1 MVYAPGIYDRCEQV
15 QVGCIA
21 AEMIFLAASAFSVPT
36 KISHVYAFIFA
47 DRVTVTLQ
55 ILLEVVPSEEDQKS

>member
-1 MVYAPGIYDRCEQV
+1 MIYAPGIYDCCELCV
-15 QVGCIA
+15 KVGCRA
-21 AEMIFLAASAFSVPT
+21 AKIIFLAASGDLP
-36 KISHVYAFIFA
+36 KIAHVCAFIFA